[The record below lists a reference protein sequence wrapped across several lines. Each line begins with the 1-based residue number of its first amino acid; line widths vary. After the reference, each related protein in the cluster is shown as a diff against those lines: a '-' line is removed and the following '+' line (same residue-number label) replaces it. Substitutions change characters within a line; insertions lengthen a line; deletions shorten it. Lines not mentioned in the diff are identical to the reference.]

1 MCRTIII
8 NYKDKKMKIKIFILF
23 IVPLLSFQI
32 EAQSKQDSI
41 NNLKNVTVKA
51 RKKTLKERAEYK
63 RHGQTAEVL
72 TSEELNRN
80 NPAFLEQSLGVMA
93 GVQVDKRTQVG
104 GQRIVIR
111 GYGNDQKFNNW
122 GIKAYY
128 NQFPLTNAEGV
139 TILDDVDFSIVDNIE
154 VIKGPAA
161 TMYGGGVGGVVRFYL
176 KNSEEKG
183 TSLSQNTTAG
193 SFGLFQTNT
202 RLDYVA
208 DNSSM
213 LLNYGHLQSDGYRPH
228 GESLKNFLTYKGDF
242 KFSEKQTVS
251 VFLSHNF
258 SHEGI
263 TGQIPYSN
271 YYADND
277 PGNAAYIKKNAHLN
291 MESTRFGV
299 SNNFK
304 FTKSFSNSTVLFY
317 SGTDIESV
325 SAGASGQT
333 NSPNYGIRSVF
344 TKSNDISS
352 SIENVFNLGTEI
364 QQCKSLTS
372 SFRFKGT
379 DDANPLLVNAIA
391 DGAYYKYTTNQ
402 QSVFIHDRINFK
414 SADISVILGLSGNH
428 IDYDRVDLLA
438 LPGLIVGNTL
448 NTSFHK
454 SFKTSLNPH
463 IAVQKTYKNQIF
475 NVTYSEG
482 YNAPTASTSY
492 ISALNRTN
500 DNLVPEKAKMYEI
513 SAQGLLFNTRFDYQ
527 VSLFNMSIDN
537 KLTQLSAA
545 NPAGGSYTY
554 TANTGNQLNKGLEAS
569 IGYVYETKSNPI
581 VSKVTSFVN
590 FSYYDFKYTDF
601 STRVGG
607 VLSNFSNKTVV
618 GVPTKKY
625 SVGLDFIS
633 PTGVYLNTTYNYLSD
648 VYSDF
653 ANTNLVKGFGLLNAK
668 LGYKLTTKNK
678 KYSLDLFAAGNNLTN
693 QTNYTFLFLGGNIND
708 ADAGN
713 GFPTGMATDVNPGS
727 SKAYFWSGLN
737 LKYHF

>member
-1 MCRTIII
+1 
-8 NYKDKKMKIKIFILF
+8 MKFKIQFLILF
-23 IVPLLSFQI
+23 AFFSNEIS
-32 EAQSKQDSI
+32 AQTKQDSI
-41 NNLKNVTVKA
+41 NQLKNVTVKA
-51 RKKTLKERAEYK
+51 RKKTAKERAEYK
-63 RHGQTAEVL
+63 RHGQTTEVL

-80 NPAFLEQSLGVMA
+80 NPAFLDQTLGVMS
-93 GVQVDKRTQVG
+93 GVQVDKRTQLG

-139 TILDDVDFSIVDNIE
+139 TILDDVDFSLVDNIE

-176 KNSEEKG
+176 KNSDEKG
-183 TSLSQNTTAG
+183 ISISQNSAAG
-193 SFGLFQTNT
+193 SFGLFQSNT

-208 DNSSM
+208 DNTSM
-213 LLNYGHLQSDGYRPH
+213 LLNYGHLESNGYRPH
-228 GESLKNFLTYKGDF
+228 GESLKNFFTYKGDF
-242 KFSEKQTVS
+242 KFSDKQTVS

-263 TGQIPYSN
+263 SGQIPYSY
-271 YYADND
+271 YYANQD
-277 PGNAAYIKKNAHLN
+277 PGNEAYINKNAHLD
-291 MESTRFGV
+291 MQSTRFGV

-325 SAGASGQT
+325 SAGASGT
-333 NSPNYGIRSVF
+333 TSSPNYGIRSVF
-344 TKSNDISS
+344 TKSNDISNT
-352 SIENVFNLGTEI
+352 IENVLNIGTEI

-379 DDANPLLVNAIA
+379 DDANPLLVNTIS
-391 DGAYYKYTTNQ
+391 DGAYYKFTTNQ
-402 QSVFIHDRINFK
+402 QSLFIHDRINFK
-414 SADISVILGLSGNH
+414 PIDLSVILGLSGNH
-428 IDYDRVDLLA
+428 IDYERIDLLA
-438 LPGLIVGNTL
+438 LPGLITGNTL
-448 NTSFHK
+448 NTSFYK

-463 IAVQKTYKNQIF
+463 IAVQKTYKDQIF

-492 ISALNRTN
+492 ISTLNKTN
-500 DNLVPEKAKMYEI
+500 DSLQPEKAKMYEF
-513 SAQGLLFNTRFDYQ
+513 SAQGLLFSTRFDYQ
-527 VSLFNMSIDN
+527 VSLFNMNIDN
-537 KLTQLSAA
+537 KLTQLSAT
-545 NPAGGSYTY
+545 NPAGGSYNY

-569 IGYVYETKSNPI
+569 VGYVYEPKSNAI

-607 VLSNFSNKTVV
+607 VLTDFSNKKVV
-618 GVPTKKY
+618 GVPTQKY
-625 SVGLDFIS
+625 SFGADFQS
-633 PTGVYLNTTYNYLSD
+633 PTRIYLNTTYNYLSN

-653 ANTNLVKGFGLLNAK
+653 ANTNSVKGFGLLNAK
-668 LGYKLTTKNK
+668 LGYKLASKNK
-678 KYSLDLFAAGNNLTN
+678 KYSIDLFAAGNNLTN

-708 ADAGN
+708 VDAGN
-713 GFPTGMATDVNPGS
+713 GFPTGMAADINPGS
-727 SKAYFWSGLN
+727 SKAYFWTGLN

>member
-1 MCRTIII
+1 
-8 NYKDKKMKIKIFILF
+8 MKFKIQFLILF
-23 IVPLLSFQI
+23 AFFSNEIS
-32 EAQSKQDSI
+32 AQTKQDSI
-41 NNLKNVTVKA
+41 NQLKNVTVKA
-51 RKKTLKERAEYK
+51 RKKTAKERAEYK
-63 RHGQTAEVL
+63 RHGQTTEVL

-80 NPAFLEQSLGVMA
+80 NPAFLDQTLGVMS
-93 GVQVDKRTQVG
+93 GVQVDKRTQLG

-139 TILDDVDFSIVDNIE
+139 TILDDVDFSLVDNIE

-176 KNSEEKG
+176 KNSDEKG
-183 TSLSQNTTAG
+183 ISISQNSAAG
-193 SFGLFQTNT
+193 SFGLFQSNT

-208 DNSSM
+208 DNASM
-213 LLNYGHLQSDGYRPH
+213 LLNYGHLESNGYRPH
-228 GESLKNFLTYKGDF
+228 GESLKNFFTYKGDF
-242 KFSEKQTVS
+242 KFSDKQTVS

-263 TGQIPYSN
+263 SGQIPYSY
-271 YYADND
+271 YYANQD
-277 PGNAAYIKKNAHLN
+277 PGNEAYINKNAHLD
-291 MESTRFGV
+291 MQSTRFGV

-325 SAGASGQT
+325 SAGASGT
-333 NSPNYGIRSVF
+333 TSSPNYGIRSVF
-344 TKSNDISS
+344 TKSNDISNT
-352 SIENVFNLGTEI
+352 IENVLNIGTEI

-379 DDANPLLVNAIA
+379 DDANPLLVNTIS
-391 DGAYYKYTTNQ
+391 DGAYYKFTTNQ
-402 QSVFIHDRINFK
+402 QSLFIHDRINFK
-414 SADISVILGLSGNH
+414 PIDLSVILGLSGNH
-428 IDYDRVDLLA
+428 IDYERIDLLA
-438 LPGLIVGNTL
+438 LPGLITGNTL
-448 NTSFHK
+448 NTSFYK

-463 IAVQKTYKNQIF
+463 IAVQKTYKDQIF

-492 ISALNRTN
+492 ISTLNKTN
-500 DNLVPEKAKMYEI
+500 DSLQPEKAKMYEF
-513 SAQGLLFNTRFDYQ
+513 SAQGLLFSTRFDYQ
-527 VSLFNMSIDN
+527 VSLFNMNIDN
-537 KLTQLSAA
+537 KLTQLSAT
-545 NPAGGSYTY
+545 NPAGGSYNY

-569 IGYVYETKSNPI
+569 VGYVYEPKSNAI

-607 VLSNFSNKTVV
+607 VLTDFSNKKVV
-618 GVPTKKY
+618 GVPTQKY
-625 SVGLDFIS
+625 SFGADFQS
-633 PTGVYLNTTYNYLSD
+633 PTRIYLNTTYNYLSN

-653 ANTNLVKGFGLLNAK
+653 ANTNSVKGFGLLNAK
-668 LGYKLTTKNK
+668 LGYKLASKNK
-678 KYSLDLFAAGNNLTN
+678 KYSIDLFAAGNNLTN

-708 ADAGN
+708 VDAGN
-713 GFPTGMATDVNPGS
+713 GFPTGMAADINPGS
-727 SKAYFWSGLN
+727 SKAYFWTGLN